1 MVSEQRARRLPIRQ
15 LLILSICR
23 FAEPIS
29 LTSVYPYLPE
39 MIESFGIPKDQVSKW
54 AGITS
59 AVFSLSQA
67 VTGIA
72 WGWVSD
78 TFGRKPAIL
87 TAMTCIMATSILFG
101 FSRNLT
107 WAVVARSLA
116 GASCGNMGIIR
127 TMVAEMVPFKELQP
141 KAFSVM
147 PLVWTIGSI
156 FGPSFGGALANPTMK
171 YPEIFGESG
180 LFKTY
185 PFALPN
191 LVGAACFLVG
201 LAVGT
206 LFLRETL
213 ETKKER
219 RDYGIILGEILLL
232 PFTRKKSTAKWALD
246 QEQSTS
252 LLKHSQGNSKAVPV
266 VAPPTYREVFS
277 RQSNL
282 NLLTYT
288 ILALHSLAYDQLLPV
303 FMHYPQQTDRSTNPD
318 VHLPFRFTGGFGLNS
333 DRIGLLFTVYA
344 VAGVFIQFFAFPGI
358 ARHYGVLPCLKV
370 VTAMFPI
377 AYIATP
383 FTALLPTPVTQQVG
397 ILVVMVFKC
406 WASIF
411 AFPCT
416 TILLTNSAISL
427 RILGT
432 LNGVAVSISAIGRAV
447 GPAIGGFTFT
457 LGVDKGYGIIP
468 WWILGCFG
476 ILGAISPWWLVE
488 MKGFGDDDDESD
500 NNKTS
505 QEEAGLQNDPEEGD
519 SSAIL
524 IGTRPLAENGEDDH
538 QFGIKRN
545 SLSKTTSRTG
555 ERAPSGSYLG

>member
-252 LLKHSQGNSKAVPV
+252 LLKRSQGNSKAVPV

-476 ILGAISPWWLVE
+476 ILGAIAPWWLVE

-500 NNKTS
+500 NNETS
-505 QEEAGLQNDPEEGD
+505 QEEAGLQDDNEEGD

-545 SLSKTTSRTG
+545 SLSKTTSRTS